1 MSADLP
7 RRAAIVGA
15 HVVTALG
22 DGLAPTLSALLEGRT
37 GIAPVTG
44 FDASG
49 TPDAVAARLVVPP
62 EPAAADGPTRVET
75 PHGAILDRC
84 ARAAHAEGRGADL
97 PRDAVGAFVA
107 LGMVDSPPDAMDAA
121 LAASLGDDGAF
132 SLGRFF
138 GGGFRSI
145 HPLWPLAMLNNVVAG
160 QLAADLDLRGDN
172 LVVTSEADAGVRAF
186 AEALGAL
193 SIGAVRAALV
203 AGVADHVS
211 AAALLRAGRRGTPG
225 EVLGEGGA
233 ALLLE
238 GEADARARGIPILG
252 LVTGAA
258 STFGASDVGPGPN
271 ASALERAARDALAEA
286 GVPIERV
293 GLLFVEGTG
302 VEEADARRALFGPRR
317 AAIAVVAPAIAL
329 GHLRAGAP
337 AVHAA
342 LAAGLL
348 RLRTAPST
356 AHGRPR
362 RIEPGSV
369 ALVLASGSGGGAAAL
384 VVEAAS

>member
-1 MSADLP
+1 MTADLP

-22 DGLAPTLSALLEGRT
+22 DGLAETLSALLEGRS
-37 GIAPVTG
+37 GIAPVAG

-49 TPDAVAARLVVPP
+49 TPDAVAAQLVAEP
-62 EPAAADGPTRVET
+62 EGAAAEGPTRVET
-75 PHGAILDRC
+75 PHGALLERC
-84 ARAAHAEGRGADL
+84 ARAAHAAGRGAEL
-97 PRDAVGAFVA
+97 PREAIGAFVA

-121 LAASLGDDGAF
+121 IAASAGDDGAF
-132 SLGRFF
+132 ALDRFF

-145 HPLWPLAMLNNVVAG
+145 HPHWPLAMLNNVAAG

-186 AEALGAL
+186 AEALCAL

-203 AGVADHVS
+203 AGIADHVG
-211 AAALLRAGRRGTPG
+211 AAALLRAAERGTPG
-225 EVLGEGGA
+225 EVLGEGGG

-238 GEADARARGIPILG
+238 GERDARARGVPILG
-252 LVTGAA
+252 FVTGAA
-258 STFGASDVGPGPN
+258 SAFGPSEVGPGP
-271 ASALERAARDALAEA
+271 SARAIERAARGALADA
-286 GVPIERV
+286 GVPVERV

-302 VEEADARRALFGPRR
+302 VEEADARRALFGARR
-317 AAIAVVAPAIAL
+317 AAVAVVAPAMAL

-337 AVHAA
+337 AVHAS
-342 LAAGLL
+342 LAAGML
-348 RLRTAPST
+348 RLGTAPST
-356 AHGRPR
+356 AQGRPR
-362 RIEPGSV
+362 RIEPGGV

-384 VVEAAS
+384 VVEGPS

>member
-1 MSADLP
+1 MRADLP

-15 HVVTALG
+15 HVVTALC
-22 DGLAPTLSALLEGRT
+22 DGLAPTLAALLEGRSAV
-37 GIAPVTG
+37 APVSG

-49 TPDAVAARLVVPP
+49 TPDAVAAQLVLPTEAV
-62 EPAAADGPTRVET
+62 ADGGPTRVET
-75 PHGAILDRC
+75 PHGALLDRC
-84 ARAAHAEGRGADL
+84 ARAAHAEGRGTEIA
-97 PRDAVGAFVA
+97 REAMGAYLA
-107 LGMVDSPPDAMDAA
+107 LGMVDSPPDALDAA
-121 LAASLGDDGAF
+121 IAASAGDDGAF
-132 SLGRFF
+132 ELDRFF
-138 GGGFRSI
+138 DGAFRSI

-160 QLAADLDLRGDN
+160 QMAADLDVRGDN

-193 SIGAVRAALV
+193 SLGAVRTALV

-211 AAALLRAGRRGTPG
+211 AAALLRAAERGTPS
-225 EVLGEGGA
+225 EVLGEGGG

-238 GEADARARGIPILG
+238 GESSALARGVAILG
-252 LVTGAA
+252 FVAGAA
-258 STFGASDVGPGPN
+258 SAFGPSEIGPGP
-271 ASALERAARDALAEA
+271 SAQAIERAARGALADA
-286 GVPIERV
+286 DVAVERV

-302 VEEADARRALFGPRR
+302 VEEAEARRALFGARW
-317 AAIAVVAPAIAL
+317 AEVAVVAPAIAL

-348 RLRTAPST
+348 RLGAAPST

-362 RIEPGSV
+362 KLRAGSV
-369 ALVLASGSGGGAAAL
+369 ALILASGSGGGAAAL
-384 VVEAAS
+384 VVEGPA